1 MQRTIPSFLITVLCA
16 LTLVQCNHS
25 NEKTDSQE
33 YRKNIHQW
41 RSKRM
46 TNLKAPDGWLNL
58 AGLEWLKQ
66 GKNTIGS
73 DSTNDV
79 VFPEKAPAKIGEIAL
94 EEGNIRFFPAEDAK
108 IKHNNKAV
116 KGSIP
121 LQSDASGEATVLEHG
136 SFRWF
141 VIKRGDQYAIRLRDL
156 ESPLLDKL
164 DSIPA
169 FPVKPEWKIKATF
182 VPHNPPQ
189 TIEMPNVLGNTN
201 EAESPGM
208 LRFTYQGQQYTLHP
222 TGSKESMFLVFGDET
237 NAEETYGGGRFLV
250 VPGPGEDSVT
260 WLDFNKAYNP
270 PCSFTPYATC
280 PLPPR
285 ENVLPFKVQAGEKDP
300 DLDVPHGH

>member
-1 MQRTIPSFLITVLCA
+1 MALCT
-16 LTLVQCNHS
+16 LMLVQCDHS
-25 NEKTDSQE
+25 TQKNDSKSYKQS
-33 YRKNIHQW
+33 IHQW
-41 RSKRM
+41 RSRRM
-46 TNLKAPDGWLNL
+46 TNLKSPEGWLNL
-58 AGLEWLKQ
+58 AGLEWLKP

-73 DSTNDV
+73 DSANDV
-79 VFPEKAPAKIGEIAL
+79 VFPEKAPAKVGELFL
-94 EEGNIRFFPAEDAK
+94 EDGSIRFATASDAH
-108 IKHNNKAV
+108 IKHNNEV
-116 KGSIP
+116 VNGSIN

-169 FPVKPEWKIKATF
+169 FPIKPQWRIKATF
-182 VPHNPPQ
+182 IPHNPPK
-189 TIEMPNVLGNTN
+189 TIEMPNVLGNIN
-201 EAESPGM
+201 EAESPGL

-222 TGSKESMFLVFGDET
+222 TGSKKSMFLVFGDET

-250 VPGPGEDSVT
+250 VTGPGEDNQT
-260 WLDFNKAYNP
+260 WIDFNKAYNP

-280 PLPPR
+280 PLPPK
-285 ENVLPFKVQAGEKDP
+285 ENILPFKVLAGEKDP

>member
-1 MQRTIPSFLITVLCA
+1 MQRTIPSFLIMALCT
-16 LTLVQCNHS
+16 LMLVQCDHS
-25 NEKTDSQE
+25 KPKSESKE
-33 YRKNIHQW
+33 YKQSIHQW
-41 RSKRM
+41 RSSRLK
-46 TNLKAPDGWLNL
+46 NLKAPGGWLNL

-73 DSTNDV
+73 DSSHDA
-79 VFPEKAPAKIGEIAL
+79 VFPEKAPAKVGEIYL
-94 EEGNIRFFPAEDAK
+94 EEGNIQFRPSPEVE
-108 IKHNNKAV
+108 IKHNNQPV
-116 KGSIP
+116 KGTMS

-141 VIKRGDQYAIRLRDL
+141 VIKRGEKYGIRLRDL

-182 VPHNPPQ
+182 IPHNPPK
-189 TIEMPNVLGNTN
+189 TMEMPNVLGDIN
-201 EAESPGM
+201 EVESPGL

-222 TGSKESMFLVFGDET
+222 TGSKESMFVVFGDET

-250 VPGPGEDSVT
+250 VSGPEDDNQT
-260 WLDFNKAYNP
+260 WIDFNKAYNP

-285 ENVLPFKVQAGEKDP
+285 ENVLPFKVLAGEKNP
-300 DLDVPHGH
+300 DLDVPHAH

>member
-1 MQRTIPSFLITVLCA
+1 
-16 LTLVQCNHS
+16 
-25 NEKTDSQE
+25 
-33 YRKNIHQW
+33 
-41 RSKRM
+41 M
-46 TNLKAPDGWLNL
+46 TNLKAPEGWLNL

-73 DSTNDV
+73 DSSNDV
-79 VFPEKAPAKIGEIAL
+79 VFPEKAPAKVGELSL
-94 EEGNIRFFPAEDAK
+94 EDGSIRFDPARDVQ
-108 IKHNNKAV
+108 IKHINEVINER
-116 KGSIP
+116 IN

-169 FPVKPEWKIKATF
+169 FPVKHQWRIKATF
-182 VPHNPPQ
+182 IPHNPPK
-189 TIEMPNVLGNTN
+189 TIEMPNVLGNIN
-201 EAESPGM
+201 ETESPGL

-250 VPGPGEDSVT
+250 VQGPGEDNHT
-260 WLDFNKAYNP
+260 WIDFNKAYNP

-280 PLPPR
+280 PLPPK
-285 ENVLPFKVQAGEKDP
+285 ENILPFKVLAGEKDP